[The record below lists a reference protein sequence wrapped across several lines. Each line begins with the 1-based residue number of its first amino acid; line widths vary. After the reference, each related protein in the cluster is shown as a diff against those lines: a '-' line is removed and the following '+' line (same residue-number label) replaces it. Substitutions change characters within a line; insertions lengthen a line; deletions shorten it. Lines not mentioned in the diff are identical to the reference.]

1 MSEPLNY
8 NYKESLQVWSRILKD
23 ESDAR
28 KRAELMLKEGA
39 KRIGKDALVFDPI
52 LTCEALGEAELA
64 KASELQAEAYKRI
77 GMLWGKNYP
86 ALSLSIWRKAEKY
99 YKESGQSQE
108 LDFLKLNLSLSCFL
122 VGEKYA
128 ALDTIVA
135 EKFRV
140 EAGRII
146 QTVAEP
152 QTDDYLVASFRYTK
166 GTILRDAELLKQ
178 ARFYYEQNGLWDAAI
193 PCLDEEIRRIL
204 DSGNKL
210 QALPLMERVKEYALK
225 GGETAFAQMVD
236 ENMAHIDELQ
246 SGSRFMPLDADNLN
260 IFDILDLLAYYEE
273 RVIFSGRYQAEQI
286 AMGYE
291 SQEGRFVALA
301 NGKLMPTFRESFRV
315 YRGESE
321 FHADCKPTLWRKDMD
336 DTTRFIERMKFVEFE
351 RALMKL
357 PEYKCF
363 RSGFPIIA
371 PDGRVGHFTPN
382 VDALGLAQHYG
393 IKTEMMDVSADK
405 WVAAFFACTK
415 YNKADDTYSPI
426 VESSAERGVIYNL
439 PLHAEDFKK
448 IRIVGAQPFERPT
461 TQAAFMVEMK
471 PEDDFNAISAE
482 HTFFKHSAI
491 HSLIVYHYA
500 NRCNRMFPHELIQK
514 KTWEIINQEHLTFS
528 PQTMEEAR
536 NRFKTDMD
544 ETRFQKV
551 MKEIN
556 IDASAT
562 CAMPIT
568 DEEQQITAEH
578 WLRHDSLRSKIDIW
592 WYQLLDK

>member
-1 MSEPLNY
+1 MSEPLHY
-8 NYKESLQVWSRILKD
+8 NYKESLQVWNRILKD
-23 ESDAR
+23 ESDGR
-28 KRAELMLKEGA
+28 KRAERMLKEGA

-52 LTCEALGEAELA
+52 LICEALGEAELA
-64 KASELQAEAYKRI
+64 GANDLQAEAYKRI

-108 LDFLKLNLSLSCFL
+108 LDFLRLNLSLSCFL

-128 ALDTIVA
+128 ALDAIVA

-140 EAGRII
+140 EAGKII
-146 QTVAEP
+146 KTVAEP
-152 QTDDYLVASFRYTK
+152 QTGDYSVAPFRYTK
-166 GTILRDAELLKQ
+166 GTILRNAELLKQ
-178 ARFYYEQNGLWDAAI
+178 ARLYYEQNGLWDAAI
-193 PCLDEEIRRIL
+193 PCLDEEIRLLL
-204 DSGNKL
+204 DSGNRL
-210 QALPLMERVKEYALK
+210 QTLPLMERVKEYALK

-246 SGSRFMPLDADNLN
+246 SGSRFMPLDVDDLN

-273 RVIFSGRYQAEQI
+273 RVIFSDRYQAEKI

-291 SQEGRFVALA
+291 SQKGRFVALA
-301 NGKLMPTFRESFRV
+301 NGKLMPTFRESLRV

-336 DTTRFIERMKFVEFE
+336 DTKRFIERMKFVEFE
-351 RALMKL
+351 QALMKL

-363 RSGFPIIA
+363 RSGFQVIV
-371 PDGRVGHFTPN
+371 PDGRVGHFTPS

-393 IKTEMMDVSADK
+393 IKTEMMDVTADK

-415 YNKADDTYSPI
+415 YNKTDDTYSPI
-426 VESSAERGVIYNL
+426 VESSTKRGVIYNL
-439 PLHAEDFKK
+439 PLHAEEFEK

-461 TQAAFMVEMK
+461 AQAAFMIEMK

-482 HTFFKHSAI
+482 HTFFKQSTI
-491 HSLIVYHYA
+491 HSLIVYHYV

-514 KTWEIINQEHLTFS
+514 KTWGMINHEHLVFS
-528 PQTMEEAR
+528 PQTMQEAR

-544 ETRFQKV
+544 ESRFQKV
-551 MKEIN
+551 MEEIN
-556 IDASAT
+556 IDASAV
-562 CAMPIT
+562 CPMPIT
-568 DEEQQITAEH
+568 EEEQQITTEH
-578 WLRHDSLRSKIDIW
+578 WLRYDGLRSKIEFW
-592 WYQLLDK
+592 WYQFL